1 MSSRFK
7 YIFIVLLTIVM
18 IIGIKFGKVDD
29 EYFVD
34 LQVNK
39 YYSEIWEYIISS
51 EKLAE
56 KKDFTELQGEILE
69 ARNLISSFQNYVKD
83 NYTEEYRQDIVNW
96 SVRLDSVQQIIL
108 DEVSRN
114 VNKATALKTQ
124 KDIDYAKNSIPENL
138 PDKFKNGIID
148 TLDNIIVYDNLNDE
162 IYLKAEKVFDSIEET
177 SRKKELEI
185 DLVQKSINS
194 SRKLLEELIEYIYSN
209 EITFYKEE
217 VNQWSVRLDNI
228 QQILINRVSE
238 LVNTAE
244 VNKNKDEIQ
253 KIKTLIS
260 DMPEKFSKDF
270 IDRLNK
276 IDVVN

>member
-51 EKLAE
+51 EELAE
-56 KKDFTELQGEILE
+56 KKDFIKLQSEILQ
-69 ARNLISSFQNYVKD
+69 ARKLISSFQNYVKD
-83 NYTEEYRQDIVNW
+83 NYTEEYRQYIVNW

-108 DEVSRN
+108 DEVIGK

-138 PDKFKNGIID
+138 PDKFKSGIMN
-148 TLDNIIVYDNLNDE
+148 TLDNIVVYGNLDDE
-162 IYLKAEKVFDSIEET
+162 IYLRAEKVFDSIEKT
-177 SRKKELEI
+177 SREKELEI
-185 DLVQKSINS
+185 DLVQKNINY
-194 SRKLLEELIEYIYSN
+194 SRKLLEELKEYIYSN

-217 VNQWSVRLDNI
+217 VNEWSTRLDNI
-228 QQILINRVSE
+228 QQILINRVRS
-238 LVNTAE
+238 
-244 VNKNKDEIQ
+244 
-253 KIKTLIS
+253 
-260 DMPEKFSKDF
+260 
-270 IDRLNK
+270 
-276 IDVVN
+276 